1 MNERYE
7 NYNADE
13 VEIDLIANDGD
24 EYMFCDD
31 LLVAPIASGTGDER
45 DVYLPVSENWVDYF
59 TGEKVES
66 GHIKVSTKG
75 IPVYRKI

>member
-1 MNERYE
+1 MVHRTMS
-7 NYNADE
+7 AAHSDT
-13 VEIDLIANDGD
+13 
-24 EYMFCDD
+24 
-31 LLVAPIASGTGDER
+31 GTGDER